1 MKLPPPLGAPGLDV
15 KQIDDHECSVLWNQ
29 CGTIDLCSQCRQVG
43 YCRPLNKVQ
52 LRRMPHEERERQ
64 RKAESALLDAALE
77 GGGGAQEGLQAKEE
91 KAAAEAKEEE
101 EEEEDEKARSG
112 DNGAAGGSGRYCKKM
127 KKGKKTRGKGRGR

>member
-1 MKLPPPLGAPGLDV
+1 MLAVPPGGVLPPAEQGAAAADAPRGAG
-15 KQIDDHECSVLWNQ
+15 KTAEGESV
-29 CGTIDLCSQCRQVG
+29 
-43 YCRPLNKVQ
+43 
-52 LRRMPHEERERQ
+52 
-64 RKAESALLDAALE
+64 LLDAVLE